1 MFSKRRFYR
10 IAAVLT
16 ILTPV
21 CTENLI
27 RVDEVMESPRLAE

>member
-1 MFSKRRFYR
+1 MPWKASSVMEERR
-10 IAAVLT
+10 ALW
-16 ILTPV
+16 PV